1 MSILDIIRG
10 DVDPTDIHKSLQR
23 IREKKIVNFIP
34 WGPASIQVALSK
46 QSPYLKNKIPYKV
59 SGCMMANHSNI
70 ATLFQRI
77 MRSYNML
84 RKRNAFLNQY
94 RETSIFEKNLDEFD
108 DAAESI
114 TNLIEEYKAIQGND
128 YINWGL
134 KQHQKKMQQSQQQ
147 GQAGMGKTGMALDSS
162 KDDIRMK
169 GNRNNGGGNSSM
181 GNMKD
186 MIHKNSKTGSSQFSS
201 FKY

>member
-1 MSILDIIRG
+1 
-10 DVDPTDIHKSLQR
+10 
-23 IREKKIVNFIP
+23 
-34 WGPASIQVALSK
+34 
-46 QSPYLKNKIPYKV
+46 
-59 SGCMMANHSNI
+59 MANHSNI

-134 KQHQKKMQQSQQQ
+134 QQHQKKMQQSKQQSQ
-147 GQAGMGKTGMALDSS
+147 GKGGNSAMAMDADS
-162 KDDIRMK
+162 DTRMK
-169 GNRNNGGGNSSM
+169 GNDRNRNKNNSGGA
-181 GNMKD
+181 
-186 MIHKNSKTGSSQFSS
+186 QFNS